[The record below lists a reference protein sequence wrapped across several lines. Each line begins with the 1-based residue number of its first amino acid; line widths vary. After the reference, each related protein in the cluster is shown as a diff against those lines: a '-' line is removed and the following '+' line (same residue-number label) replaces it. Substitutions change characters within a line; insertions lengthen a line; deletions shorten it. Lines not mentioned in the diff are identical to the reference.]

1 MKFTLA
7 TAAAVVATV
16 AASPLDRR
24 ATPLE
29 ATLTQVDNTL
39 IRVALTNT
47 GSHAYNLLAGGTI
60 LDDAPVDKL
69 YITGGN
75 ATATFV
81 GITKRMALQNLDADA
96 FITLEAGET
105 IEKEIQAAGIYDF
118 AASGIY
124 QVLADGVIP
133 YAEVGSTELTG
144 EALIFESN
152 TLSIEVDGEAAA
164 AVGDVVRL
172 DKRTIVQSDCTGTR
186 RTAVVNGLRNCASQ
200 ASAAASQAA
209 SGSATRFNTFF
220 RTTASATRNT
230 VAARLRAV
238 ASDCSSST
246 GGVTRTYCTDPYGY
260 CTSNVLA
267 YAVPSANNINYCPA
281 FYSIPAVTGSCYAQD
296 QAGTVLHETT
306 HSPAVYSPNTVDYA
320 YGFAASTRL
329 TTAQAV
335 LNADSYTLFANAVA
349 LGC

>member
-7 TAAAVVATV
+7 TAAALVATT

-29 ATLTQVDNTL
+29 ATLTQIDNTL
-39 IRVALTNT
+39 VRVALTNT
-47 GSHAYNLLAGGTI
+47 GSTAYNLLAGGTI

-69 YITGGN
+69 YVTGGN

-81 GITKRMALQNLDADA
+81 GITKRMSLQNLDADA
-96 FITLEAGET
+96 FVTLEAGET
-105 IEKEIQAAGIYDF
+105 IEKEIQAAQIYDF
-118 AASGIY
+118 PASGIY
-124 QVLADGVIP
+124 EFLADGVFP
-133 YAEVGSTELTG
+133 YAEAGSTELTG
-144 EALIFESN
+144 DALVFESN
-152 TLSIEVDGEAAA
+152 TLSLEIDGEAAA

-172 DKRTIVQSDCTGTR
+172 DKRTIIQSDCTGTR
-186 RTAVVNGLRNCASQ
+186 RTAVVNGLRNCATQ
-200 ASAAASQAA
+200 ANAAASQAA

-220 RTTASATRNT
+220 RTTASGTRNT

-238 ASDCSSST
+238 AGECSSST
-246 GGVTRTYCTDPYGY
+246 SGVSRTYCTDPYGY

-267 YAVPSANNINYCPA
+267 YAVPSASNVNYCPA
-281 FYSIPAVTGSCYAQD
+281 FYTLPAVTGSCYAQD

-306 HSPAVYSPNTVDYA
+306 HLSAVYSPNTIDYA
-320 YGFAASTRL
+320 YGYAASTRL

-335 LNADSYTLFANAVA
+335 LNADSYTLFANAVS